1 MSPDLGTQIA
11 TALGGFGVR
20 ATPMD
25 VRHGPRI
32 DRHELVPAAGTKVAT
47 IAKLAD
53 DLAMAL
59 GVDHARIVAPIRGTK
74 RIGVE
79 VPAATPREV
88 TTDDLGT
95 IPDDHPLRFPVGLEA
110 GGEGTV
116 HARFDR
122 LPHLLVAGTTGSGKS
137 VWMNT
142 LLSWIVTH
150 ATAQEVRLVLI
161 DPKRVELAPFASLP
175 HLAGPI
181 ASDPEEAIAALGEVV
196 AAMEERYADLERRGM
211 RKIDE
216 IDADERPPYTL
227 VVIDELADLIMTGK
241 ARVEEPLVRLLQMG
255 RAAGIHCLLATQR
268 PSADVL
274 TGLIRTNAPSRL
286 VFTVASHVDARVA
299 GVAGAQ
305 NLSGAG
311 DALWLPSGVNE
322 PVRVQAVVSTLELPA
337 RSLLVDDDAIEAM
350 LDDALHAP
358 QAEAAAT
365 ARQRYEWPKELAIPD
380 PVDVDA
386 LEIVSSRGVELMTL
400 EEFRERYPA
409 PKPVEHDPAAWDAWV
424 QAQKRDA
431 YDAGYNQARSDL
443 APPPPRPMR
452 WWHWLLAVAI
462 FALLLP
468 IFGTISQF
476 PIAGAAAAGY
486 ATYLIL
492 HHSLRRRER

>member
-11 TALGGFGVR
+11 TALGGFGVK

-25 VRHGPRI
+25 VKHGPRI
-32 DRHELVPAAGTKVAT
+32 DRHELIPAAGTKVAT
-47 IAKLAD
+47 VTKLAD

-59 GVDHARIVAPIRGTK
+59 GVMHARVIAPIPGTK

-88 TTDDLGT
+88 STDDLGQ

-110 GGEGTV
+110 SGAGTV

-150 ATAQEVRLVLI
+150 STANEVRLVLI
-161 DPKRVELAPFASLP
+161 DPKRVELAPFAGVP

-181 ASDPEEAIAALGEVV
+181 ACDTEEAIAALGEMV

-211 RKIDE
+211 RKIDD
-216 IDADERPPYTL
+216 IDVDERPPYTL

-241 ARVEEPLVRLLQMG
+241 SRVEEPLVRLLQMG

-299 GVAGAQ
+299 GVPGAQ
-305 NLSGAG
+305 NLAGQG
-311 DALWLPSGVNE
+311 DALWLPSGENE
-322 PVRVQAVVSTLELPA
+322 PIRVQAVVSHLELPA
-337 RSLLVDDDAIEAM
+337 RSLLVDDEPFEDVDLRPAQEQIAQAVSEIE
-350 LDDALHAP
+350 
-358 QAEAAAT
+358 
-365 ARQRYEWPKELAIPD
+365 QRYDWPRKLTID
-380 PVDVDA
+380 PYDEGGDT
-386 LEIVSSRGVELMTL
+386 VEATLMTL
-400 EEFRERYPA
+400 EEWNQIVGPPP
-409 PKPVEHDPAAWDAWV
+409 PKPVEHDRAAWDAWV
-424 QAQKRDA
+424 QGQKRDA
-431 YDAGYNQARSDL
+431 YDAGYEQAKADL
-443 APPPPRPMR
+443 APVPPRRMR

-468 IFGTISQF
+468 ICGTISQF
-476 PIAGAAAAGY
+476 PIAGVIAAGY

-492 HHSLRRRER
+492 RQSLRRRER